1 VTFHANTLQALILEL
16 MDFVPD
22 ASLMVNPHGRIIAVN
37 AAAERMFGF
46 DRGELQGRSL
56 DSLIPERFRS
66 AHAVQS
72 KSYLSQAR
80 HRAMGV
86 GLDLRALRKDQSEFP
101 VEISLG
107 PLATDEGN
115 FVLCTLRD
123 LSQNEEWYREL
134 FEDLAVG
141 VAHSDAEGKLL
152 NANRK
157 FCELSGYTRAE
168 MLTLDIRRLTHPA
181 DITKSFAARTR
192 MLAGAGSA
200 YEREVRLI
208 HKGGAT
214 IWTRITT
221 SLVRGGRPGQFVSLV
236 QDISL
241 QKAAEEERREAN
253 LRFRQVTENIRET
266 FWLTDALH
274 TQVLYVSPGCE
285 AIWGKSAA
293 AMSVTPRSWT
303 HAIHP
308 DDRQRVLA
316 AVQTKQIT
324 ESYDEEYRIVR
335 PDGTVRWIRDR
346 AFPVRSDDGEIIRI
360 AGVAEDITERKRAT
374 DELKES
380 ERRFSEILGK
390 VQLVS
395 LILDCNGRIVYC
407 NQYLLTL
414 SGWSYEEVCG
424 KDWFELFIPPEISAE
439 VKNVFASILADVPSA
454 WHHENEIV
462 TRSGERRLVAWNNI
476 ALRSLEGE
484 AIGSASIGEDITER
498 KRAEELHARLAA
510 IVESSDDAIVGK
522 TLDGIVTSW
531 NSGAEKLFGYPA
543 AEAIGQSI
551 AMIVPDDR
559 AAEEPQ
565 ILEQL
570 RHGRRIAHFE
580 TVRRRK
586 DGSLIDVS
594 LTISPVHD
602 ASGRIVGA
610 SKIARDITEH
620 KRTELKIRHLNRVYA
635 VLSSINALIVRV
647 RDRDELFW
655 EACRIAVEVGLF
667 KLAWIGILEPS
678 ASRCKVVAWSGHDED
693 YLRMLPLEFGGV
705 DAGAFEQIDR
715 KVLIN
720 NDMAEQ
726 PAASLHEE
734 SRRRGLRGFVRLPLL
749 INDKPAGVLA
759 LYTEQAGFFDD
770 DEMKLLHEL
779 AGDIAFALD
788 HLEKATKVDYLAYY
802 DQLSG
807 LANRTLFL
815 ERLNQD
821 VHTARI
827 AGEEFSVALVDTE
840 RLRAVNDSLGRPAG
854 DELLKRITERLV
866 RSVDRARL
874 ARISGSVFAIV
885 LHGLK
890 GGSAL
895 ELKIEALIREI
906 FSLPFELGASEIRIS
921 AKVGAASFPIDG
933 RDAET
938 LLRSAEAALRRAKE
952 SGDKYVVHVP
962 EITAR
967 SVEKLTMEMKLR
979 RALERDEFVLHY
991 QPKVKLTTRQIVG
1004 AEALIRWQTPEGL
1017 VPPMQ
1022 FIPLMEETGLILEAG
1037 TWALCKAV
1045 ADHDLWRRDGLKPP
1059 RVAVNVSAIQMRSRD
1074 FVHTI
1079 ATAIRRGAMPPGID
1093 LEITE
1098 SLLMEDIDGNIRKL
1112 QQLRELGIEI
1122 AIDDFGVGYSSLS
1135 YLAKLP
1141 VQTLKIDR
1149 SFLAAIL
1156 DDSDTMLLVQTIISL
1171 AHSLKRKVIAEGVES
1186 EEQADL
1192 LRRLGCDEMQGYLI
1206 SRPVPFEQMSALLE
1220 RRRAVEFS
1228 ATPAGVCG
1236 LPKSV

>member
-1 VTFHANTLQALILEL
+1 
-16 MDFVPD
+16 MPD
-22 ASLMVNPHGRIIAVN
+22 ASLLVNPDGRIIAVN

-46 DRGELQGRSL
+46 DRGEFLGRTVG
-56 DSLIPERFRS
+56 SLIPERFRP

-72 KSYLSQAR
+72 TAYLLQAR
-80 HRAMGV
+80 PRAVGV
-86 GLDLRALRKDQSEFP
+86 GLDLHALRKDHSEFP

-107 PLATDEGN
+107 PLATDKGN
-115 FVLCTLRD
+115 FVLCIVRD
-123 LSQNEEWYREL
+123 ISQSEEWYRGL

-141 VAHSDAEGKLL
+141 VAHTDADGKLL

-168 MLTLDIRRLTHPA
+168 MLTLDIRRLTHPD
-181 DITKSFAARTR
+181 DITKSLAARAR
-192 MLAGAGSA
+192 MLAGGGSD

-208 HKGGAT
+208 RKGGAA
-214 IWTRITT
+214 IWTRVTT
-221 SLVRGGRPGQFVSLV
+221 SLVRRGRPGHFVSLV

-241 QKAAEEERREAN
+241 QKEAEEERREAN

-266 FWLTDALH
+266 FWLTNALK
-274 TQVLYVSPGCE
+274 TEVLYVSPGCE
-285 AIWGKSAA
+285 AIWGQSAA

-303 HAIHP
+303 KAIHP
-308 DDRQRVLA
+308 EDRQRVLA
-316 AVQTKQIT
+316 AVQTKQII

-346 AFPVRSDDGEIIRI
+346 AFPVRGDDGEIIRI

-395 LILDCNGRIVYC
+395 LVLDRDGRIVYC
-407 NQYLLTL
+407 NEYLLTL
-414 SGWSYEEVCG
+414 SGWSYEEVRG
-424 KDWFELFIPPEISAE
+424 KDWFELFLPPEISAE
-439 VKNVFASILADVPSA
+439 VKKVFTSLLANLPSA
-454 WHHENEIV
+454 WHNENEIM
-462 TRSGERRLVAWNNI
+462 TRSGARRVIHWNNI

-484 AIGSASIGEDITER
+484 AIGTASIGEDITER

-522 TLDGIVTSW
+522 TLDGIITSW
-531 NSGAEKLFGYPA
+531 NRGAEQLFGYRA
-543 AEAIGQSI
+543 AEAVGQPI
-551 AMIVPDDR
+551 MLIVPDDR

-570 RHGRRIAHFE
+570 AHGRHIAHFE
-580 TVRRRK
+580 TVRQHK

-594 LTISPVHD
+594 LTISPIHD
-602 ASGRIVGA
+602 AGGRIVGA
-610 SKIARDITEH
+610 SKIARDITER
-620 KRTELKIRHLNRVYA
+620 KRAEQKIRHLNRVYA

-647 RDRDELFW
+647 RDRDELFT

-667 KLAWIGILEPS
+667 KLAWVGVLEPS
-678 ASRCKVVAWSGHDED
+678 ARRFKVVAWSGHDEG
-693 YLRMLPLEFGGV
+693 YVRMLPLEFQGI
-705 DAGAFEQIDR
+705 DAQVFEQIDR
-715 KVLIN
+715 SVLIN

-726 PAASLHEE
+726 PAAPLHEE
-734 SRRRGLRGFVRLPLL
+734 SRRRGFRSFVRLPLL
-749 INDKPAGVLA
+749 VNDELAGVLA
-759 LYTEQAGFFDD
+759 LYTGQAGFFDD
-770 DEMKLLHEL
+770 DEMKLLQEL
-779 AGDIAFALD
+779 AGDISFALD

-815 ERLNQD
+815 ERLNQY
-821 VHTARI
+821 VHAARI
-827 AGEEFSVALVDTE
+827 VRDEFSVALADVE

-854 DELLKRITERLV
+854 DELLKQITERLV

-874 ARISGSVFAIV
+874 ARISGSAFAIV

-895 ELKIEALIREI
+895 ELKIEAMLRET
-906 FSLPFELGASEIRIS
+906 FSQPFELGASEIRIS

-933 RDAET
+933 EDAET

-952 SGDKYVVHVP
+952 SGDKYVLHVP

-979 RALERDEFVLHY
+979 RAIERGEFVLHY
-991 QPKVKLTTRQIVG
+991 QPKVELITRQIVG

-1017 VPPMQ
+1017 VPPVQ

-1037 TWALCKAV
+1037 TWALGKAV
-1045 ADHDLWRRDGLKPP
+1045 ADHDLWRRQGLKTP
-1059 RVAVNVSAIQMRSRD
+1059 RVAVNVSPIQMRSRD

-1079 ATAIRRGAMPPGID
+1079 ATAIGRGAMPPGID

-1135 YLAKLP
+1135 YLARLP

-1156 DDSDTMLLVQTIISL
+1156 DDSDTMMLVQTIISL

-1186 EEQADL
+1186 EEQAEL
-1192 LRRLGCDEMQGYLI
+1192 LRQLGCDEMQGYLI
-1206 SRPVPFEQMSALLE
+1206 SRPLPFEQMSALLE
-1220 RRRAVEFS
+1220 KERS
-1228 ATPAGVCG
+1228 T
-1236 LPKSV
+1236 

>member
-1 VTFHANTLQALILEL
+1 MTFHARTLQALIREL
-16 MDFVPD
+16 VDFLPD
-22 ASLMVNPHGRIIAVN
+22 ASLMVNSDGRIIAVN
-37 AAAERMFGF
+37 AAAEGMFGF
-46 DRGELQGRSL
+46 DRAELQGRSV

-66 AHAVQS
+66 AHEVQS
-72 KSYLSQAR
+72 AAYLLQPR
-80 HRAMGV
+80 HRAMGA
-86 GLDLRALRKDQSEFP
+86 GLDLRALRKDHSEFP

-107 PLATDEGN
+107 PLATDKGN
-115 FVLCTLRD
+115 FALCIVRD
-123 LSQNEEWYREL
+123 LSHSEEWYRGL

-141 VAHSDAEGKLL
+141 VAHTDAEGNLL

-168 MLTLDIRRLTHPA
+168 MLTLDVCRLTHPE
-181 DITKSFAARTR
+181 DRSKSRAARAR
-192 MLAGAGSA
+192 MLAGASSA
-200 YEREVRLI
+200 YEREQRLMQ
-208 HKGGAT
+208 KGGAV
-214 IWTRITT
+214 IWTRVTT
-221 SLVRGGRPGQFVSLV
+221 SVVRRGRKGQFISLV

-241 QKAAEEERREAN
+241 QKAAEEERREAH

-266 FWLTDALH
+266 FWLTDARK

-285 AIWGKSAA
+285 AIWGLSAA
-293 AMSVTPRSWT
+293 AMSVTPRSWSR
-303 HAIHP
+303 AIHP
-308 DDRQRVLA
+308 EDRQRVLA
-316 AVQTKQIT
+316 AAETKQIT

-346 AFPVRSDDGEIIRI
+346 AFPVRGEGGAVIRI
-360 AGVAEDITERKRAT
+360 AGVAEDITERKRAI

-395 LILDCNGRIVYC
+395 LVLDGDGRIVYC
-407 NQYLLTL
+407 NDYLLTL
-414 SGWSYEEVCG
+414 SGWSYEEVRG
-424 KDWFELFIPPEISAE
+424 KDWFELYIPSEISAE
-439 VKNVFASILADVPSA
+439 VKKVFRSILANAPSA

-462 TRSGERRLVAWNNI
+462 TRSGERRLVQWNNI
-476 ALRSLEGE
+476 ALRSLEGK
-484 AIGSASIGEDITER
+484 AIGTASIGEDITER
-498 KRAEELHARLAA
+498 KRAEELRSRLAA

-522 TLDGIVTSW
+522 TLDGIIASW
-531 NSGAEKLFGYPA
+531 NSGAEKLFGYRA
-543 AEAIGQSI
+543 AEAIGHPV
-551 AMIVPDDR
+551 ALIVPDDR

-570 RHGRRIAHFE
+570 RRGQRIAHFE

-586 DGSLIDVS
+586 NGSLIDVS
-594 LTISPVHD
+594 LTISPILD

-610 SKIARDITEH
+610 SKIARDITER
-620 KRTELKIRHLNRVYA
+620 KRAEQKIRHLNRVYA

-647 RDRDELFW
+647 RDRDELFC

-678 ASRCKVVAWSGHDED
+678 ARRFKVVAWSGHDED
-693 YLRMLPLEFGGV
+693 YVRMLPLEFPGS
-705 DAGAFEQIDR
+705 DSDIFEQIGS

-726 PAASLHEE
+726 PAAPLHEE
-734 SRRRGLRGFVRLPLL
+734 SCRRGLRAFVRLPLL
-749 INDKPAGVLA
+749 INQKLAGVLA
-759 LYTEQAGFFDD
+759 LYTGQAGFFDD
-770 DEMKLLHEL
+770 DEMKLLQEL

-788 HLEKATKVDYLAYY
+788 HIEKATKVDYLAYY

-815 ERLNQD
+815 ERLNQY

-827 AGEEFSVALVDTE
+827 VGEEFSVALADVE

-854 DELLKRITERLV
+854 DELVERITERLV
-866 RSVDRARL
+866 RGVDRARL

-895 ELKIEALIREI
+895 GLKIEAMLRET
-906 FSLPFELGASEIRIS
+906 FSQPFELGTSEIQVS

-933 RDAET
+933 GDAET

-952 SGDKYVVHVP
+952 SGDKYVLHVP

-991 QPKVKLTTRQIVG
+991 QPKVEMTTRRIVG

-1045 ADHDLWRRDGLKPP
+1045 ADHDSWRRQGLQTP

-1074 FVHTI
+1074 FVHTVT
-1079 ATAIRRGAMPPGID
+1079 TAIGRSAKPPGID

-1098 SLLMEDIDGNIRKL
+1098 SLLMEDIDGSICKL
-1112 QQLRELGIEI
+1112 QQLRALGIEI

-1135 YLAKLP
+1135 YLARLP

-1149 SFLAAIL
+1149 SFIAAML
-1156 DDSDTMLLVQTIISL
+1156 DDRDTILLVRTIISL

-1186 EEQADL
+1186 EAQAEL
-1192 LRRLGCDEMQGYLI
+1192 LQQLGCDEMQGYLI
-1206 SRPVPFEQMSALLE
+1206 SRPVSFEQMTALLE
-1220 RRRAVEFS
+1220 KARFIES
-1228 ATPAGVCG
+1228 SGTPAGVPRLC
-1236 LPKSV
+1236 LR